1 LNCYKWPA
9 GKRAEKLFYSFSG
22 YLGIIYIQK
31 GSEVMSTTVE
41 PKPQTEQVKG
51 GSFLIEERTPSEIF
65 TPEDFTEEQRM
76 IAQTTYDFMMGEVY
90 PHREEIEHKNFDVT
104 VGLLRKAA
112 TLGLLSV
119 DIPEKYDGLGL
130 DKVCSML
137 VAENLSRDGSFAVS
151 HGGHSGIGTWPIIY
165 FGTEEQKKHYLP
177 KLATGELISAYAL
190 TEPHSGSDALAA
202 KTRAVLSED
211 GKYYILNGTKM
222 WITNASFADMF
233 ITFAKV
239 DGDKFS
245 CFIIERKFPGVTTG
259 REEKKM
265 GIRGSSTCTLELND
279 ARVPVENLL
288 GEIGKGHII
297 AFNVLNM
304 GRFKLGAGCVGGVK
318 IAMKESIAYANERH
332 QFNKPI
338 SSFGAIKHKLAEM
351 AIRCYALESMSY
363 RTAGLMDRALEG
375 IDVDDTKGI
384 LKGIEEYAIEC
395 SIMKVYGS
403 EILGY
408 VVDEMV
414 QIFGGYGY
422 SEEYPAEKAYR
433 DARINRIFEG
443 TNEINRMLIPGMLL
457 KRAMKGH
464 LPLMSAAQK
473 LMDEILSFPS
483 MEEEEETVL
492 AEEARV
498 VRNAKKVAL
507 MIAGSAAQKY
517 MQNLSDQQELLIGV
531 ADIIMEAYAMEST
544 LLRTLKFIENQGEA
558 KSQLRIE
565 ATRTFI
571 NDAIDRV
578 DTRAKTMLAAI
589 SEGDMLRTNLAA
601 LKRFTRH
608 TPHNTIASRQRIADA
623 LIEIG
628 RYIF

>member
-1 LNCYKWPA
+1 
-9 GKRAEKLFYSFSG
+9 
-22 YLGIIYIQK
+22 
-31 GSEVMSTTVE
+31 MSTTVE
-41 PKPQTEQVKG
+41 PKPKTDQVKG
-51 GSFLIEERTPSEIF
+51 GSFLIEEMSPSDIF
-65 TPEDFTEEQRM
+65 TSEDFSEEQRM
-76 IAQTTYDFMMGEVY
+76 IAQTTYDFMMGEVV
-90 PHREEIEHKNFDVT
+90 PHREEIEHKNFALT
-104 VGLLRKAA
+104 VELIRKAA
-112 TLGLLSV
+112 KLGLLAV
-119 DIPEKYDGLGL
+119 DIPEKYEGLGL

-137 VAENLSRDGSFAVS
+137 VAENLSLDGSFAVS

-165 FGTEEQKKHYLP
+165 FGTEAQKKHYLP
-177 KLATGELISAYAL
+177 KLASGEKISAYAL

-239 DGDKFS
+239 DGEKFTA
-245 CFIIERKFPGVTTG
+245 FIIERDFPGVSTG
-259 REEKKM
+259 REEHKM
-265 GIRGSSTCTLELND
+265 GIRGSSTATVELND
-279 ARVPVENLL
+279 ARVPVENVL
-288 GEIGKGHII
+288 GEVGRGHII

-304 GRFKLGAGCVGGVK
+304 GRFKLGAGCVGGAK
-318 IAMKESIAYANERH
+318 HAMKHCIAYANERH
-332 QFNKPI
+332 QFNRPI

-351 AIRCYALESMSY
+351 AIRCYATESMSY

-375 IDVDDTKGI
+375 IDADDTTGI

-403 EILGY
+403 EMMSY
-408 VVDEMV
+408 VADEMV
-414 QIFGGYGY
+414 QIYGGYGY
-422 SEEYPAEKAYR
+422 SEEYPAEKVYR
-433 DARINRIFEG
+433 DVRINRIFEG

-473 LMDEILSFPS
+473 LMEELLSFPS
-483 MEEEEETVL
+483 MEEEEDTIL
-492 AEEARV
+492 GEEARV

-507 MIAGSAAQKY
+507 MIAGTAAQKY
-517 MQNLSDQQELLIGV
+517 MNNISDQQELLIGI
-531 ADIIMEAYAMEST
+531 ADIIMEIYAMEST
-544 LLRTLKFIENQGEA
+544 LLRTLKFIDSQGEA

-571 NDAIDRV
+571 NDAVDRV
-578 DTRAKTMLAAI
+578 EVRAKNMLAAI

-608 TPHNTIASRQRIADA
+608 TPYNTVAARQRIADA
-623 LIEIG
+623 MIEIG